1 MMDISVVI
9 PAYNEALRLPE
20 TLQALKSLCLTEA
33 LPVNVVEVLVVDDGS
48 GDDTRRVVEEI
59 SQDWSLLKVLGFSE
73 NRGKGAAV
81 KKGLIEARAPWVL
94 VADADMATP
103 WEELRKFQTFMD
115 QADLIMGSRAL
126 PQSQIEV
133 RQHWLRQT
141 MGKTFN
147 KILRLF
153 VGLPYK
159 DTQCGFKFVRN
170 DEGFRQKIL
179 PHLSVERFAWDV
191 ELILYTE
198 RFRRK
203 VLEVPIRWQHKDS
216 SRVHIVRDSLEM
228 LFAVRKMRR
237 NLRNI
242 R

>member
-1 MMDISVVI
+1 MEDVSVVI

-20 TLQALKSLCLTEA
+20 TLQTLKELCTQNALA
-33 LPVNVVEVLVVDDGS
+33 VNIAEVLVVDDGS
-48 GDDTRRVVEEI
+48 SDNTRKVVE
-59 SQDWSLLKVLGFSE
+59 SLGQDWSLLRVLGFSE

-81 KKGLIEARAPWVL
+81 KKGLIEARSSWVL

-103 WEELRKFQTFMD
+103 WEELRKLQTFMD

-133 RQHWLRQT
+133 RQHWIRQT

-147 KILRLF
+147 RILRLF
-153 VGLPYK
+153 IGLPYK
-159 DTQCGFKFVRN
+159 DTQCGFKLVHN
-170 DEGFRQKIL
+170 DEIFRQKIL
-179 PHLSVERFAWDV
+179 PQLNVERFAWDV
-191 ELILYTE
+191 ELILYME
-198 RFRRK
+198 KFRKK
-203 VLEVPIRWQHKDS
+203 VLEMPIRWQHKDS

-237 NLRNI
+237 RLRNI

>member
-191 ELILYTE
+191 ELILYME

>member
-1 MMDISVVI
+1 MTDVSIVI

-20 TLQALKSLCLTEA
+20 TLQVLKELCTEDV
-33 LPVNVVEVLVVDDGS
+33 LSVSITEVLVVDDGS
-48 GDDTRRVVEEI
+48 MDNTRQVVEQFAQE
-59 SQDWSLLKVLGFSE
+59 WSLLKVFGFSE

-81 KKGLIEARAPWVL
+81 KKGLIEARSSWVL

-103 WEELRKFQTFMD
+103 WEELRKLQTFMD

-133 RQHWLRQT
+133 RQHWIRQT

-159 DTQCGFKFVRN
+159 DTQCGFKLVHN
-170 DEGFRQKIL
+170 DEVFRQKIL
-179 PHLSVERFAWDV
+179 PQLSVERFAWDV
-191 ELILYTE
+191 ELILYME
-198 RFRRK
+198 RYRKK
-203 VLEVPIRWQHKDS
+203 VLEVPIRWQHRDS

-237 NLRNI
+237 RLQNI

>member
-191 ELILYTE
+191 ELILYME

-203 VLEVPIRWQHKDS
+203 VREVPIRWQHKDS